1 MCSVATF
8 DLRFRLRVRFRIRRM
23 NIILNTM
30 YMIWYKICTGYII
43 YTTYDSSPPS
53 CGLLVEISDTSLRI
67 KDECL
72 IFMTTKICSNVDKL
86 TRQKKIKTETF
97 PY

>member
-1 MCSVATF
+1 MF

-53 CGLLVEISDTSLRI
+53 CGLLVEINQNIINRGPPRLGLTKLLTSGRRGFI
-67 KDECL
+67 YA
-72 IFMTTKICSNVDKL
+72 
-86 TRQKKIKTETF
+86 R
-97 PY
+97 